1 MKLETLCEEKK
12 DIVLEQITLEE
23 LAPLLKKKN
32 KKVAKI
38 REKLYGEL
46 EDANKDATLKE
57 SVIKDSKEEIFKEE
71 MRLVETT
78 TRCLVGLG
86 DKASSVALKEACE
99 DAMEFFNIENK
110 IRKEFEALE
119 KGLED
124 ARTRVKELE
133 KDLEGVNGNTET
145 LDYLKSDEEHE
156 FDDDKWMVFFILNEK
171 ILLINPFKY
180 CANTE
185 IGEFSAFPSVEE
197 VFDIED
203 VMEKELIDVGQGV
216 KMTEPL
222 KVEKELMT
230 GNYIRA
236 SFSHQGILA
245 ICAYSDPDRYIQFT
259 NLNTNEQ
266 VEVNVK
272 SRSIAG
278 FYDNMVLLLTCDYPL
293 REASVEEVFKNPR
306 TKTFK
311 EIEGTNNVLPWTDVS
326 LLHVTRILYYPY
338 NNKLYSFNV
347 DTKVTTDIDIGVNC
361 YTVASFTGIDCK
373 VKAVFYDGPC
383 TYTLNSN
390 NTVTKVGKGQDKSL
404 SAIFPSTSNPSNIK
418 DAVFKYENRLMKDGN
433 RLNTNDL
440 IEFESWYSLIRVFKD
455 IFLAY
460 DKNTKSWVLFRLIV
474 P

>member
-1 MKLETLCEEKK
+1 METLCEEKK

-57 SVIKDSKEEIFKEE
+57 SVIKDGKEEIFKEE

-86 DKASSVALKEACE
+86 DKASSAALKEACE

-119 KGLED
+119 KALDD

-222 KVEKELMT
+222 KVEKGLIA
-230 GNYIRA
+230 GGYV
-236 SFSHQGILA
+236 SLSHQGILA
-245 ICAYSDPDRYIQFT
+245 ICTYSNSKYIIQFT
-259 NLNTNEQ
+259 NLNTNIPFKIE
-266 VEVNVK
+266 VENT
-272 SRSIAG
+272 SIVG
-278 FYDNMVLLLTCDYPL
+278 FYDNVALLY
-293 REASVEEVFKNPR
+293 
-306 TKTFK
+306 
-311 EIEGTNNVLPWTDVS
+311 
-326 LLHVTRILYYPY
+326 
-338 NNKLYSFNV
+338 
-347 DTKVTTDIDIGVNC
+347 
-361 YTVASFTGIDCK
+361 
-373 VKAVFYDGPC
+373 
-383 TYTLNSN
+383 
-390 NTVTKVGKGQDKSL
+390 
-404 SAIFPSTSNPSNIK
+404 
-418 DAVFKYENRLMKDGN
+418 
-433 RLNTNDL
+433 
-440 IEFESWYSLIRVFKD
+440 
-455 IFLAY
+455 
-460 DKNTKSWVLFRLIV
+460 
-474 P
+474 